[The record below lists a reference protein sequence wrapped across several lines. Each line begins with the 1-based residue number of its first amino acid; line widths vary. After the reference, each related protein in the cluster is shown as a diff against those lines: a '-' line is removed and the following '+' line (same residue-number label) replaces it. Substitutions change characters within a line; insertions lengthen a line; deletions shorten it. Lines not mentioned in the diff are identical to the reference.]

1 MKSFS
6 LNFIK
11 NIYNFDKTV
20 IFNSIIQNW
29 FTASYLR
36 NGLDTLSLNFFF
48 LIWYSYETFALK
60 MCLQS

>member
-48 LIWYSYETFALK
+48 LNLI
-60 MCLQS
+60 